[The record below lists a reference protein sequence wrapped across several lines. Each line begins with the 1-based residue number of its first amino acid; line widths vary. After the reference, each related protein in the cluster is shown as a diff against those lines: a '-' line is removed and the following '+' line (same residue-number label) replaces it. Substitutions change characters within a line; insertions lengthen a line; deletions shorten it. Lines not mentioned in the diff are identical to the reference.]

1 MSESRWVELFVQE
14 VTNVTDN
21 DQDQITDS
29 LAVFGNIFVPAY
41 LMYVVTRTKYAGFAS
56 PSGWIGSDGF
66 H

>member
-14 VTNVTDN
+14 ITNVTDN
-21 DQDQITDS
+21 NQDKVTDS
-29 LAVFGNIFVPAY
+29 LAVFENDARLAY

-56 PSGWIGSDGF
+56 PSGWIGSEGF